1 MGGSMTS
8 AQLVNLILEK
18 LRRVKFVDIC
28 GVYVDLIWGHHK
40 YRVFS
45 DNPLI
50 VLAWNECSQS
60 WNRGD
65 TIYTERIEGMLSGK
79 VRNEDGELVKHE

>member
-1 MGGSMTS
+1 MGGSMNT

-28 GVYVDLIWGHHK
+28 GAYVDLVWGHNK
-40 YRVFS
+40 YRVFL
-45 DNPLI
+45 DNPLN
-50 VLAWNECSQS
+50 VLAWNEWSQS

-65 TIYTERIEGMLSGK
+65 TIYTERIEAMLSGK
-79 VRNEDGELVKHE
+79 VRNEDGELVKP